1 MKWGEGGVLIGHAK
15 GSDDSESTTGF
26 GPGEGHDGTRAQAVR
41 GGSTDTVRP
50 VPQSRG
56 DLERQDL

>member
-1 MKWGEGGVLIGHAK
+1 MIQFR
-15 GSDDSESTTGF
+15 GSDT
-26 GPGEGHDGTRAQAVR
+26 PGCLEGAQAVR

-56 DLERQDL
+56 DLEGQDL